1 MSERGPLSDDENNKV
16 ESKREFF
23 PVHHG
28 NKKDKMDKAEKT
40 EFILSLDSIS
50 DEGKKS
56 P

>member
-16 ESKREFF
+16 ESKRALFAF
-23 PVHHG
+23 HPG
-28 NKKDKMDKAEKT
+28 DKMDKAEKT

-50 DEGKKS
+50 DEDSKS